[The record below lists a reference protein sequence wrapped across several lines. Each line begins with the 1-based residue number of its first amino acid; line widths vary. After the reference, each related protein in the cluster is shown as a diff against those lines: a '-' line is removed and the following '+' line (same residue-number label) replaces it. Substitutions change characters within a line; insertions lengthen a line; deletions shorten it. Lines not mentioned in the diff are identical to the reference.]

1 MVFAFLQGMA
11 PTGLHGDGLLRD
23 ANLFADREGQLHAH
37 PCLHGCLAGRMFSM
51 FLFQKKRTAR
61 KQSAL
66 YISNRRRRHF
76 VLRKS
81 YFVLDLEL
89 RSCNLAFIQRQ
100 VASGPKSYNLGP
112 AATRA
117 LPASLPSY
125 FLKFLMKRPARS
137 SAFLFHSAASA

>member
-1 MVFAFLQGMA
+1 MITRCKDILFFEQYVRKKTKKHLFCKVSVHRYRFL
-11 PTGLHGDGLLRD
+11 R
-23 ANLFADREGQLHAH
+23 
-37 PCLHGCLAGRMFSM
+37 

-89 RSCNLAFIQRQ
+89 RSCNLSFIQRQ